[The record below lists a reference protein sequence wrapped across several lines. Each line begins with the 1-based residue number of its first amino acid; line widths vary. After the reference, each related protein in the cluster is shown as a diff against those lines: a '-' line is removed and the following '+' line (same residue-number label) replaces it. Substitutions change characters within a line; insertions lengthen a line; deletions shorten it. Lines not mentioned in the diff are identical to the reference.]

1 MTKALR
7 YTPSESTSPDKST
20 PGLRRAEYEV
30 VLDDL
35 SSASVH
41 RNFDPYLDIDWDA
54 PEMVVVAD
62 DPRWVLNYEVD
73 PIGRHPWYQ
82 QQPLEKQIR
91 IGMWRQANVA
101 KVGLQF
107 ESILI
112 RGLMQYSFKLPN
124 GAKEFRYTTHES
136 KEECNHTLMFQE
148 LVNRIGMDVPGAK
161 LGYRLISPLVPLVST
176 TFPTVFFF
184 GILGG
189 EEPIDHLQKDFLR
202 MRSDLHPAMA
212 AVMQLHVAEEARHI
226 SFAHHHLRENVARK
240 GRFQRFVL
248 SLMFPLAM
256 RILLGAIMVPPRSF
270 VHEFDVPREVM
281 RDIFWRA
288 ESSKRVRRNVFG
300 DVRML
305 AEQCG
310 LMNPVSRMT
319 WRALG
324 ISGRSSRFRS
334 EPTYTAA

>member
-1 MTKALR
+1 MTDAAVR
-7 YTPSESTSPDKST
+7 YVPEHDKSI
-20 PGLRRAEYEV
+20 AADDYAQ

-54 PEMVVVAD
+54 PHMAVVEN
-62 DPRWVLNYEVD
+62 DPRWILSYDVD

-82 QQPLEKQIR
+82 NLPQDKQIK

-112 RGLMQYSFKLPN
+112 RGLMQYSFKLSN
-124 GAKEFRYTTHES
+124 GDKRFRYTTHES

-161 LGYRLISPLVPLVST
+161 VGYRLISPLVPLAST
-176 TFPTVFFF
+176 TFPSIFFF
-184 GILGG
+184 GVLGG

-202 MRSDLHPAMA
+202 TRSNLHPAMA

-226 SFAHHHLRENVARK
+226 SFAHNHLRATVPGK
-240 GRFQRFVL
+240 GRIQRFAL
-248 SLMFPLAM
+248 SLMFPLTM

-270 VHEFDVPREVM
+270 AKEFDVPREVM
-281 RDIFWRA
+281 KDIFWRSG
-288 ESSKRVRRNVFG
+288 ESKRVRRNVFG

-310 LMNPVSRMT
+310 LMNPISRLV
-319 WRALG
+319 WRVLG
-324 ISGRSSRFRS
+324 IDGRSSRFRS
-334 EPTYTAA
+334 EPIYTAA

>member
-1 MTKALR
+1 MTEVLR
-7 YTPSESTSPDKST
+7 YVPEQSKSDT
-20 PGLRRAEYEV
+20 DHDYAR

-35 SSASVH
+35 SAASVH

-54 PEMVVVAD
+54 PEMAVIPD
-62 DPRWVLNYEVD
+62 DPRWILSYDVD

-82 QQPLEKQIR
+82 SQPRDKQIA

-112 RGLMQYSFKLPN
+112 RGLMQYSFALHN
-124 GAKEFRYTTHES
+124 GDKRFRYTTHES

-148 LVNRIGMDVPGAK
+148 MVNRIGMDVPGAK
-161 LGYRLISPLVPLVST
+161 VFYRRVSMFLPLISTV
-176 TFPTVFFF
+176 FPTVFFF

-202 MRSDLHPAMA
+202 TTDDLHPAMS

-226 SFAHHHLRENVARK
+226 SFAHHHLRETVPKK
-240 GRFQRFVL
+240 GPVRRFLL
-248 SLMFPLAM
+248 SLTLPIAM
-256 RILLGAIMVPPRSF
+256 RGLLGAIMVPPRSF
-270 VHEFDVPREVM
+270 RREFDIPDSVM
-281 RDIFWRA
+281 RQIFWGSP
-288 ESSKRVRRNVFG
+288 ESKRVRRNVFG

-310 LMNPVSRMT
+310 LDNPAARGL
-319 WRALG
+319 WRILG

-334 EPTYTAA
+334 EPIYSAP

>member
-1 MTKALR
+1 MT
-7 YTPSESTSPDKST
+7 EMTSYD
-20 PGLRRAEYEV
+20 PGPAVDEGLDRAEYQQ

-54 PEMVVVAD
+54 PEMAITPD
-62 DPRWVLNYEVD
+62 DPRWRLSYDVD
-73 PIGRHPWYQ
+73 PVGRHPWYQ
-82 QQPLEKQIR
+82 QQPLDKQIR
-91 IGMWRQANVA
+91 MGMWRQANVA

-112 RGLMQYSFKLPN
+112 RGLMQYSFALRN

-161 LGYRLISPLVPLVST
+161 IGYRMVSPLVPLVST
-176 TFPTVFFF
+176 IFPTVFFF

-202 MRSDLHPAMA
+202 TRADLHPTMA

-226 SFAHHHLRENVARK
+226 SFAHHHLRESIPRK
-240 GRFQRFVL
+240 GRAQRFLL
-248 SLMFPLAM
+248 SLAFPIAM
-256 RILLGAIMVPPRSF
+256 RILLGAIMVPPRNF
-270 VHEFDVPREVM
+270 QREFDIPDAVM

-288 ESSKRVRRNVFG
+288 EESKHVRRNVFG

-305 AEQCG
+305 GEQCG
-310 LMNPVSRMT
+310 LMNPASRAL

-334 EPTYTAA
+334 EPSYTAV

>member
-1 MTKALR
+1 MTAVLR
-7 YTPSESTSPDKST
+7 YVPEHTKSDT
-20 PGLRRAEYEV
+20 DNDYSQ

-35 SSASVH
+35 SAASVH

-54 PEMVVVAD
+54 PEMAVIPD
-62 DPRWVLNYEVD
+62 DPRWILSYDVD

-82 QQPLEKQIR
+82 ALPQDKQIA

-112 RGLMQYSFKLPN
+112 RGLMQYCFALPN
-124 GAKEFRYTTHES
+124 GDKQFRYSTHES

-148 LVNRIGMDVPGAK
+148 LVNRIGMDVPGANSF
-161 LGYRLISPLVPLVST
+161 YRRISMFVPLAST
-176 TFPTVFFF
+176 IFPTLFFF
-184 GILGG
+184 GVLGG

-202 MRSDLHPAMA
+202 TTDDLHPAMA

-226 SFAHHHLRENVARK
+226 SFAHHHLRETVPKK
-240 GRFQRFVL
+240 GALQRFAL
-248 SLMFPLAM
+248 SLMMPLVM
-256 RILLGAIMVPPRSF
+256 RVLLGAIMVPPRSF
-270 VHEFDVPREVM
+270 RREFDVPDSVM
-281 RDIFWRA
+281 REIFWKSA
-288 ESSKRVRRNVFG
+288 ESRRVRRNVFG

-310 LMNPVSRMT
+310 LMNPVSRVT

-334 EPTYTAA
+334 EPIYTAP